1 MTQKSHQKL
10 IAGGKLLQDEQV
22 VSSLAL
28 GTSNI
33 IHLVISEQTKEP
45 KEAPQPEIVPSGPSV
60 SVQEETEPTEEIN
73 EENSENSES
82 RNLENAQLENEQTT
96 VNTSGENTAAQT
108 QQSSTESTKE
118 EESWLTPELKRYFDV
133 WDLSIRCYEINGS
146 YDHLVPQLKLYR
158 NLIFEKEKAQAKGQ
172 TLKSFTEIITRP
184 ILAEQP
190 PQEELPRQNPEREN
204 AVVGAQGAVEDDGP
218 QDWLDRFYSFF
229 RVCLM
234 LCLVYSYS
242 STERFVTV
250 LVISLSIILYQ
261 AGVFNIRRRARPAP
275 AQNDTDQNDQEP
287 RDGAQAQEPPQRGI
301 FTMLWVFLSSFFT
314 SLIPQ
319 NPAVVDAN

>member
-1 MTQKSHQKL
+1 MKIEKSHQKL

-73 EENSENSES
+73 EENSGNSES
-82 RNLENAQLENEQTT
+82 RNLENAELENEQTT

-108 QQSSTESTKE
+108 QQSSAESTKE

-158 NLIFEKEKAQAKGQ
+158 SKNRRKFQQLNIFRSHFRERKGPGKR
-172 TLKSFTEIITRP
+172 TNIEVFHGDHHEANFGRTTATRR
-184 ILAEQP
+184 IAT
-190 PQEELPRQNPEREN
+190 
-204 AVVGAQGAVEDDGP
+204 A
-218 QDWLDRFYSFF
+218 
-229 RVCLM
+229 
-234 LCLVYSYS
+234 
-242 STERFVTV
+242 
-250 LVISLSIILYQ
+250 
-261 AGVFNIRRRARPAP
+261 
-275 AQNDTDQNDQEP
+275 EP
-287 RDGAQAQEPPQRGI
+287 RAGKCCCWCSRS
-301 FTMLWVFLSSFFT
+301 W
-314 SLIPQ
+314 
-319 NPAVVDAN
+319 